1 MSDIPFDARF
11 QQAFVNFLLRDGTF
25 LGTVAHDITPD
36 LFGDDTLQRI
46 VRLCLSHFE
55 EHKAAPDTLAFQIL
69 QNWKDQGTLPE
80 SVCQSVSKVLDEL
93 FALPLQNR
101 TFLLKEFSN
110 FARQQ
115 MAKSQMIPYMEAV
128 EGKNFDKAEEIMK
141 KVFTYRPSQEIDLG
155 RRLETDPT
163 ERIKRRL
170 TEDPERLWTLIP
182 EIDRRIPG
190 LRAGELGV
198 FQSQRS
204 SSGKTAALQ
213 FLTRSFIFQGKKVF
227 IAILESS
234 EQAYEDRLDMAI
246 AGLTKDL
253 LTDRLK
259 IQKSLTH
266 MFHQGGDLWMKRFPM
281 YTTKISDIRRHVD
294 MLRNVHNFHPDVI
307 INDYADLCAPETKS
321 LAGDLHATGAEVYG
335 HFIGW
340 LQEENMVGWTGL
352 QSNRGSM
359 EATFADQLHA
369 AGSIAKI
376 QAAHLVLSLNRT
388 AEEERDGK
396 TNIFVVKARDEAARY
411 SIVINTDFTR
421 MAFWV
426 RGED

>member
-1 MSDIPFDARF
+1 MPDIPFDAHF
-11 QQAFVNFLLRDGTF
+11 QKHFVNFMLRDGSF
-25 LGTVAHDITPD
+25 LGTVAPDITPE
-36 LFGDDTLQRI
+36 LFNDDTLQRI
-46 VRLCLSHFE
+46 VRLCKVHFE

-69 QNWKDQGTLPE
+69 ENWKAEGVLPD

-101 TFLLKEFSN
+101 GFLLKQFSN

-128 EGKNFDKAEEIMK
+128 ESNNFEKAEEIMK

-155 RRLETDPT
+155 RQLSADPT

-170 TEDPERLWTLIP
+170 LEEPERFWTLIP
-182 EIDRRIPG
+182 EVDSRIPG

-198 FQSQRS
+198 LQSQRS
-204 SSGKTAALQ
+204 SSGKTAGLQ
-213 FLTRSFIFQGKKVF
+213 HLTKAFVFQGKKVF

-259 IQKSLTH
+259 IQKALTH
-266 MFHQGGDLWMKRFPM
+266 MFRFDGDLWMKRFPM

-294 MLRNVHNFHPDVI
+294 MIKNVHNFHPDVI
-307 INDYADLCAPETKS
+307 ILDYGDLVAPETRS

-340 LQEENMVGWTGL
+340 LQEDNMVGWTGL
-352 QSNRGSM
+352 QSGRGAM

-376 QAAHLVLSLNRT
+376 QAAHLVLSVNRT
-388 AEEERDGK
+388 ADEEREGK
-396 TNIFVVKARDEAARY
+396 TNLFVVKNRDAAARY
-411 SIVINTDFTR
+411 SILINTDFNK

-426 RGED
+426 RGEE